1 MRRQNREDLNK
12 TTAEKIQNKVSKIG
26 DNLKKVMMSIK
37 IFREWKTK
45 ILVNKMKKSL
55 EDGNIYYFKDL
66 KILNPE
72 EYEKLLPELK
82 NSVTAEMKKCL
93 EDGKKY
99 YFKDLKNLNILN
111 QAEYEKLLPE
121 LKNSVIIG
129 MKKSLENGNID
140 YFNDLKN
147 LNILN
152 QEEVQNSKELKNPVT
167 IGMKKSLENVN
178 ISNFEDLKDL
188 NILNQEEYEKL
199 LPELKN
205 SVTAEMKKCLEGGSV
220 FNFNKLKDLN
230 ILNQEEYEK
239 LLSELKNP
247 VTAEMKKS
255 LEDGKN
261 YYFKDLKNL
270 NILNKEEYEKLLP
283 ELKNSVI
290 IGMKKSLE
298 AENISNFEDLK
309 NLNILNQE
317 EIQNSKEL
325 KNSVTAEMKK
335 CLEDGKIFNFKNLK
349 DLNILNQEEIQ
360 NSKELKNSVT
370 IRMKKTLED
379 GNIYNFKD
387 LKNLKIL
394 NQEEY
399 EKLLPELKNPVTT
412 GMKKCLEVRSISNF
426 KNLKNLNILNQE
438 EYEKLLPELK
448 NPVTTGMKKCLE
460 NGNIDYFNDSKNLNI
475 LNPEEYEKLLP
486 ELKNSVTTGM
496 KKSLKDENIFDFKN
510 LKDLNILNPEEEKK
524 LLPELKN
531 SITTGMKK
539 DLEGGSISNF
549 NRNLK
554 ELNILNQEEYEKL
567 LPELKNLVTTFLK
580 QNFQK
585 PDFDYSVFFG
595 DKYFLDNDIKK
606 TILNKK
612 EKDEKLNLKF
622 LRVENMQKLHL
633 LKKGEYE
640 IDKNLLEKIN
650 SFKKKYGEKGE
661 TISYLCMY
669 KYGVE
674 NVESVIKNLNHIENI
689 VDKYNFENIPAG
701 YHTSIG
707 FEYEVS
713 KSILE
718 DYPEFKND
726 IVNISKI
733 SNIGLGKDALHEIAV
748 NPSYNPYLILA
759 EAELL
764 NESGFVDF
772 NFKKYKKLPRGAH
785 ISIVGENGLD
795 VNQETYFLNNLLSGA
810 QLTGILSG
818 KEINDTKD
826 VHKKDFNIFDNS
838 KQKGYRVEFK
848 GMGMDGKEQFEKSIL
863 YMHNAGIAI
872 QIYEKYKNNLKE
884 IKTEKEKKIFLE
896 WEKLKMDTEKAI
908 LNHNNFFY
916 SSEFEG
922 FYFNEKEEYIETE
935 VDTKRNLNL
944 LEEQKI
950 SKENLEEKSK
960 INLDCLYKKQN
971 PNFVNALIYS
981 NNVFLK
987 GYLNNQADNS
997 NAMATLSNMKSKKD
1011 KSIMEGDYTQ
1021 SIFDTGEMR
1030 DGYYNFQGAS
1040 ENFISHKLQIL
1051 LSNFNHQ
1058 MEKIFESTDKN
1069 IEKEKD
1075 QEQRVI

>member
-1 MRRQNREDLNK
+1 
-12 TTAEKIQNKVSKIG
+12 
-26 DNLKKVMMSIK
+26 
-37 IFREWKTK
+37 
-45 ILVNKMKKSL
+45 
-55 EDGNIYYFKDL
+55 
-66 KILNPE
+66 
-72 EYEKLLPELK
+72 
-82 NSVTAEMKKCL
+82 MKKCL
-93 EDGKKY
+93 EDGNIY
-99 YFKDLKNLNILN
+99 NFKDLKN
-111 QAEYEKLLPE
+111 
-121 LKNSVIIG
+121 
-129 MKKSLENGNID
+129 
-140 YFNDLKN
+140 
-147 LNILN
+147 
-152 QEEVQNSKELKNPVT
+152 
-167 IGMKKSLENVN
+167 
-178 ISNFEDLKDL
+178 L

-205 SVTAEMKKCLEGGSV
+205 SVTAEMKKCLEDGNIY
-220 FNFNKLKDLN
+220 NFKDLKNLN
-230 ILNQEEYEK
+230 ILNQAEYEK
-239 LLSELKNP
+239 LLPELKNSVTTGMKKCLEVRSISNFEYLKNLNILNQAEYEKLLPELKNP
-247 VTAEMKKS
+247 VTAEMKKC
-255 LEDGKN
+255 LENGKN
-261 YYFKDLKNL
+261 ISNFEDLKNL
-270 NILNKEEYEKLLP
+270 KILNQEEYEKLLP
-283 ELKNSVI
+283 ELKNSVTT
-290 IGMKKSLE
+290 GMKKCLE
-298 AENISNFEDLK
+298 VRSISNFEDLK

-325 KNSVTAEMKK
+325 KNLVTAKMKK
-335 CLEDGKIFNFKNLK
+335 CLEDGKNYYF
-349 DLNILNQEEIQ
+349 
-360 NSKELKNSVT
+360 
-370 IRMKKTLED
+370 ED
-379 GNIYNFKD
+379 
-387 LKNLKIL
+387 
-394 NQEEY
+394 
-399 EKLLPELKNPVTT
+399 
-412 GMKKCLEVRSISNF
+412 
-426 KNLKNLNILNQE
+426 LKNLNILN
-438 EYEKLLPELK
+438 K
-448 NPVTTGMKKCLE
+448 
-460 NGNIDYFNDSKNLNI
+460 
-475 LNPEEYEKLLP
+475 
-486 ELKNSVTTGM
+486 
-496 KKSLKDENIFDFKN
+496 
-510 LKDLNILNPEEEKK
+510 
-524 LLPELKN
+524 
-531 SITTGMKK
+531 
-539 DLEGGSISNF
+539 
-549 NRNLK
+549 
-554 ELNILNQEEYEKL
+554 EEYEKL

>member
-55 EDGNIYYFKDL
+55 EDGNIYYFKNL
-66 KILNPE
+66 K
-72 EYEKLLPELK
+72 
-82 NSVTAEMKKCL
+82 
-93 EDGKKY
+93 
-99 YFKDLKNLNILN
+99 
-111 QAEYEKLLPE
+111 
-121 LKNSVIIG
+121 
-129 MKKSLENGNID
+129 
-140 YFNDLKN
+140 
-147 LNILN
+147 
-152 QEEVQNSKELKNPVT
+152 
-167 IGMKKSLENVN
+167 
-178 ISNFEDLKDL
+178 
-188 NILNQEEYEKL
+188 
-199 LPELKN
+199 
-205 SVTAEMKKCLEGGSV
+205 
-220 FNFNKLKDLN
+220 

-247 VTAEMKKS
+247 VTAEMKKC

-325 KNSVTAEMKK
+325 KNPVTIWMKKSLENVNISNFEDLKDLNILNQEEYEKLLSELKNSVTAEMKK
-335 CLEDGKIFNFKNLK
+335 CLEGGSVFNFNKLK
-349 DLNILNQEEIQ
+349 D
-360 NSKELKNSVT
+360 
-370 IRMKKTLED
+370 
-379 GNIYNFKD
+379 
-387 LKNLKIL
+387 
-394 NQEEY
+394 
-399 EKLLPELKNPVTT
+399 
-412 GMKKCLEVRSISNF
+412 
-426 KNLKNLNILNQE
+426 LNILNQE

-448 NPVTTGMKKCLE
+448 NSVTIRMKKSLEDGNISNFKNLKNLNILNKEEYEKLLPELKNSITTGMKKCLE
-460 NGNIDYFNDSKNLNI
+460 NGNIDYFNDLKNLNI
-475 LNPEEYEKLLP
+475 LNQEEVQNSKELKNPVTAGMKKSLEVRSISNFEDLKNLNILNKEEYEKLLPELKNSVTAEMKKCLEDGNIYNFKDLKNLNILNQAEYEKLLP

-496 KKSLKDENIFDFKN
+496 KKCLEVRSISNFEYLKN
-510 LKDLNILNPEEEKK
+510 LNILNQAEYEK

-531 SITTGMKK
+531 SVTTGMKK
-539 DLEGGSISNF
+539 CLEVRSISNF
-549 NRNLK
+549 EDLK
-554 ELNILNQEEYEKL
+554 NLNILNQEEIQNSKELKNLVTAKMKKCLEDGKNYYFKDLKNLNILNKEDYEKL

-606 TILNKK
+606 SILNKK

-997 NAMATLSNMKSKKD
+997 NAIATLSNMKSKKD

-1075 QEQRVI
+1075 QE